1 MMIVSTSP
9 HLSLLQLNDLESQV
23 SSKLYKLCRS
33 WVYKIIK
40 NKAFSPPDFLPA
52 PNVVDNFKYDKEWLE
67 KNALSVYVDQEKY
80 DALTRKVREFD
91 LDEKHSGPKND
102 GTNQQESDQTNGS
115 AMEAGKEKSTEIG
128 EPKDTAMEAVNDTAR
143 EAGKE
148 KSTEIGET
156 QDTTME
162 AANDTA
168 MDAGEEKS
176 TESGELKDTTMEA
189 ANDTVMEAG
198 QEKSTE
204 IGETQ
209 DTTKEAA
216 NDTVMHA
223 GEEMSTVLGEPKDT
237 TMEAEKEKST
247 EIGETK
253 DTIMEAENDHPKIS
267 QTNDPMMELPESDE
281 NVNLSTAVITQDVT
295 FTNEAEQLRDINGE
309 LRKDGVDED
318 DCFTFTAVAKA
329 FSNDSFEDDLVDT
342 DEEDLGKDDAV
353 KQNVRLVPRK
363 SGTGIPSVGKQL
375 IVHEECDDDAS
386 NLVDDTS
393 VKSTALTKEIR
404 RKPHIRKD
412 LGTKITTRSDSR
424 CIYEKEIWNDPVAED
439 LVDTEEEDSSEEDV
453 YCATCQQKMT
463 YELECEICDNALH
476 TDCVFY
482 ISTKDGSEGKV
493 CPQCAHNE
501 PRTRLSM
508 MDELIMATLH
518 LEKSEYNETIH
529 QNKDFP
535 ATVRDVFEINS
546 FLCGI
551 KYLKRNLDLKTYS
564 GKDESG
570 KERILPQGLVEEQFL
585 YYYPDFKQKLM
596 SHQRK
601 DKWMEIPK
609 SLMSYLVLQG
619 KTFSDVNLF
628 ERLLS
633 CESKEW
639 QFIKYN
645 TWNGQY
651 IPSTKY
657 GTYKVVDDETKR
669 KLEDHAWISLTNDKV
684 KIEVPVVPRLFI
696 SKWRK
701 NCASIGIGNR
711 NNELIELLKKAKD
724 NCNNW
729 VEIDAGA
736 SKSIHNRVEVGTPAN
751 YRVQPPGENSCIMTS
766 LVNAFHYINDWEG
779 RNKLLRK
786 ISVSIDYTKYSA
798 WAKNR
803 RSFAAWVMNHC
814 VKGYECRLLQNVNI
828 LHGKTLWPTLCILQ
842 GTDGSINHA
851 ITTVENFIFESN
863 CTHALTLN
871 IDNLNWCCN
880 TDMSSDV
887 KFDRVPFAYRFVKH
901 KPPPQ
906 LLLRGRNRNISAWN
920 AMMQC
925 MEYLKN
931 EPIIQAMKE
940 MSQSPSV
947 TNINS
952 NIFDTV
958 RNVLHGKGVGYRP
971 VRVHNID
978 EVMKRC
984 PNSNPMMLLLNV
996 VDTFIFEV
1004 ICIVNSTIYYG
1015 TDRRPTLCTT
1025 MESLYSVFPGYSI
1038 ETSNGI
1044 KVQKGYVFCHNSSSI
1059 RDVACKKKR
1068 RLYSGVKNEYVLM

>member
-1 MMIVSTSP
+1 M
-9 HLSLLQLNDLESQV
+9 
-23 SSKLYKLCRS
+23 
-33 WVYKIIK
+33 
-40 NKAFSPPDFLPA
+40 
-52 PNVVDNFKYDKEWLE
+52 
-67 KNALSVYVDQEKY
+67 
-80 DALTRKVREFD
+80 
-91 LDEKHSGPKND
+91 
-102 GTNQQESDQTNGS
+102 
-115 AMEAGKEKSTEIG
+115 
-128 EPKDTAMEAVNDTAR
+128 
-143 EAGKE
+143 
-148 KSTEIGET
+148 
-156 QDTTME
+156 ME
-162 AANDTA
+162 AA
-168 MDAGEEKS
+168 
-176 TESGELKDTTMEA
+176 
-189 ANDTVMEAG
+189 
-198 QEKSTE
+198 
-204 IGETQ
+204 
-209 DTTKEAA
+209 
-216 NDTVMHA
+216 
-223 GEEMSTVLGEPKDT
+223 
-237 TMEAEKEKST
+237 
-247 EIGETK
+247 
-253 DTIMEAENDHPKIS
+253 NDHPKIS
-267 QTNDPMMELPESDE
+267 QTNDPMMELPDSDE
-281 NVNLSTAVITQDVT
+281 NVNFLSTAVITQDVT
-295 FTNEAEQLRDINGE
+295 FTNDAEQLRDINGE
-309 LRKDGVDED
+309 LRNDGVDED

-342 DEEDLGKDDAV
+342 EEEDLGKDDADNH
-353 KQNVRLVPRK
+353 NVRLVSRK
-363 SGTGIPSVGKQL
+363 CGTVIRSVGKQL
-375 IVHEECDDDAS
+375 IVHEESDDDAS

-393 VKSTALTKEIR
+393 VKSTTLTKEIR
-404 RKPHIRKD
+404 RKPHRRKD

-424 CIYEKEIWNDPVAED
+424 CIYEKEIWNEPAVED

-501 PRTRLSM
+501 RRTKLSM

-596 SHQRK
+596 SRQRK

-786 ISVSIDYTKYSA
+786 ISVSIDYSKYSA

-803 RSFAAWVMNHC
+803 RSFAAWVMNHS

-828 LHGKTLWPTLCILQ
+828 LHGRTLWPTLCILQ

-871 IDNLNWCCN
+871 IDNLDWCCN

-887 KFDRVPFAYRFVKH
+887 KFDRVPFAYRFVKN

-906 LLLRGRNRNISAWN
+906 LLLRGSNRNISAWN

-947 TNINS
+947 TKINS

-1015 TDRRPTLCTT
+1015 TDRCPTLCTT

-1038 ETSNGI
+1038 ETSKGI

-1059 RDVACKKKR
+1059 PDVACKKKR